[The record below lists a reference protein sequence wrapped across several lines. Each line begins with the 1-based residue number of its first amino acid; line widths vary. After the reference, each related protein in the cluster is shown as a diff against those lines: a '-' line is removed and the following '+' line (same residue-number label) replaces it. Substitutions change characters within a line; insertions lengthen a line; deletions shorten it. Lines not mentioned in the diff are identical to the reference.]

1 MTLDGP
7 KTWHNVLLLLEG
19 ETVKLP
25 AAKNI
30 YSEDIVIST
39 NVAGYILNK
48 QQSYQAQRLLQ

>member
-39 NVAGYILNK
+39 NVAIF
-48 QQSYQAQRLLQ
+48 